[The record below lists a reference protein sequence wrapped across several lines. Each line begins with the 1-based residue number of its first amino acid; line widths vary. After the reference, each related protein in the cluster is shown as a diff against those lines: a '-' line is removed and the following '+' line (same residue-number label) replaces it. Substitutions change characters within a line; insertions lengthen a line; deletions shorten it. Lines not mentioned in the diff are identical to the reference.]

1 MKKKLF
7 KMMMLTFTMTMLM
20 AGCGAKEEAQE
31 REEKKEQQVEMES
44 EEEVQEDSEVAE
56 PTEEPEEELTKLGGD
71 EYVDNLFIKL
81 SECESYLKE
90 DHFYRRKAMDEL
102 VQQLKTFEFISDVCF
117 AYQEDY
123 TVVIEFTYANG
134 MEGRFHVDYECPE
147 EDKALYE
154 DWSEIER
161 LIDLEISKWKEYYDP
176 QGYFDFSLQAHAKDS
191 LKKGRVTSYN
201 ITDTGV
207 TFVGR
212 SGIEYHYEYRGYVDN
227 YLKELYTTEVHP
239 GDEYTRRKEMNE
251 K

>member
-7 KMMMLTFTMTMLM
+7 KMMVLTFTMTMLM

-44 EEEVQEDSEVAE
+44 GEEVQEDSEVAE
-56 PTEEPEEELTKLGGD
+56 PTEE
-71 EYVDNLFIKL
+71 
-81 SECESYLKE
+81 
-90 DHFYRRKAMDEL
+90 
-102 VQQLKTFEFISDVCF
+102 
-117 AYQEDY
+117 
-123 TVVIEFTYANG
+123 
-134 MEGRFHVDYECPE
+134 PE

-161 LIDLEISKWKEYYDP
+161 LIDLEISKWEEDFDP
-176 QGYFDFSLQAHAKDS
+176 QGHFDFSLQAHAKDS